1 MLLTKKMLIEKH
13 EANIGYNVL
22 NLLVPAVAWEAI
34 DKDDFVFRKN
44 NYCLRVEQMD
54 KKVWW
59 WCVYKGKNEIGS
71 SWDSIEDNAKTE
83 KEAKLLAELCF
94 VRAWASNSR

>member
-44 NYCLRVEQMD
+44 NYCLR
-54 KKVWW
+54 
-59 WCVYKGKNEIGS
+59 
-71 SWDSIEDNAKTE
+71 
-83 KEAKLLAELCF
+83 L
-94 VRAWASNSR
+94 